1 MTMNRY
7 FHAELEE
14 IKNKLILIGEK
25 ANEAARISV
34 DGFLEN
40 DLTKIDKA
48 ISLDDEIDELEQEI
62 DRDAVRYIT
71 LRGPVSS
78 DVRLVFV
85 AIKASHDIERVGD
98 EAHSIAKHAKKILTR
113 EGRLENYGAIK
124 EMSEIAFGM
133 MSDAISCFL
142 EEDIELA
149 RELIDRDKK
158 VDKLNR
164 ENYKLF
170 AKKGDPNTD
179 NITDFEITLI
189 SRSIE
194 RIADHSKNLAEEV
207 IYLLTG
213 E

>member
-14 IKNKLILIGEK
+14 IKNQLILIGEK
-25 ANEAARISV
+25 ANEAARIAV

-40 DLTKIDKA
+40 DLAKIDKA
-48 ISLDDEIDELEQEI
+48 ISLDDEIDQIEQDI
-62 DRDAVRYIT
+62 DRAAVRYIT

-78 DVRLVFV
+78 DVRLIFV

-113 EGRLENYGAIK
+113 EGRLENYGTIQ
-124 EMSEIAFGM
+124 EMSEIACGM
-133 MSDAISCFL
+133 MSDAITCFV
-142 EEDIELA
+142 EQDIELA
-149 RELIDRDKK
+149 RELIERDKR

-164 ENYKLF
+164 ENFKAF

-179 NITDFEITLI
+179 NVTDFEITLI

-194 RIADHSKNLAEEV
+194 RIADHSTNLAEEV

>member
-1 MTMNRY
+1 MKRY

-40 DLTKIDKA
+40 DLDQNRQGHATRRRDRRPGA
-48 ISLDDEIDELEQEI
+48 EI

-78 DVRLVFV
+78 DVRLYLV

-98 EAHSIAKHAKKILTR
+98 EAHSIAKHAKKIITR
-113 EGRLENYGAIK
+113 EGRLQNYGTIE

-133 MSDAISCFL
+133 MSDAITCFV
-142 EEDIELA
+142 EEDIDLVA
-149 RELIDRDKK
+149 DSSTATSKS
-158 VDKLNR
+158 
-164 ENYKLF
+164 
-170 AKKGDPNTD
+170 
-179 NITDFEITLI
+179 I
-189 SRSIE
+189 S
-194 RIADHSKNLAEEV
+194 
-207 IYLLTG
+207 
-213 E
+213 